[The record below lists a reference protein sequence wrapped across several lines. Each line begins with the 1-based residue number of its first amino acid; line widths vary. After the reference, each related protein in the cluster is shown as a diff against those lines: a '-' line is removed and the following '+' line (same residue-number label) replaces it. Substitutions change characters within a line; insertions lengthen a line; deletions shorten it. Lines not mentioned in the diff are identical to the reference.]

1 MSPTATG
8 PGLPQFFADG
18 GPGLVVTD
26 VDSTLIEQEVIEELA
41 AEAGAREA
49 VARITARAMN
59 GELDFAHSL
68 RERVAALAGLPVSVC
83 ARVAERV
90 TVTRGARELIG
101 AVHRAGGRFG
111 VVSGGFVEVV
121 EPLARSLGIDFH
133 AANRLEASDGV
144 LTGRV
149 VGRIVTAEVK
159 TACLRQWAAQ
169 CSVPLSRT
177 VAIGDGANDVPM
189 MREAGVGIAFCA
201 KPAVRRLVAHQLNE
215 PRLDA
220 LIAPLGLA

>member
-68 RERVAALAGLPVSVC
+68 RERVATLAGLPVSVC
-83 ARVAERV
+83 ARVAERI

-149 VGRIVTAEVK
+149 VGWIVTAEVK
-159 TACLRQWAAQ
+159 TACLRRWAAQ

>member
-8 PGLPQFFADG
+8 PGLPQSFVDG

-41 AEAGAREA
+41 AAAGAREA

-68 RERVAALAGLPVSVC
+68 RQRVAALTGLPLSVC

-90 TVTRGARELIG
+90 TVTRGARELID

-111 VVSGGFVEVV
+111 VVSGGFAEVV
-121 EPLARSLGIDFH
+121 EPLARSLGIDFQ

-149 VGRIVTAEVK
+149 AGRIVTAEVK

>member
-1 MSPTATG
+1 MSPSATG

-59 GELDFAHSL
+59 GEIDFARSL
-68 RERVAALAGLPVSVC
+68 RERVAALAGLPLSVC
-83 ARVAERV
+83 AHVAERV

-149 VGRIVTAEVK
+149 AGPVVTADVK
-159 TACLRQWAAQ
+159 TACLRRWAAQ

-201 KPAVRRLVAHQLNE
+201 KPAVRRLVAHQLDE

>member
-1 MSPTATG
+1 MSPSATG

-111 VVSGGFVEVV
+111 VVSGGFVE
-121 EPLARSLGIDFH
+121 PLARSLGIDFH

-159 TACLRQWAAQ
+159 TACLRRWAAQ
-169 CSVPLSRT
+169 CSVPLART
-177 VAIGDGANDVPM
+177 VAIGDGANDIPM

-220 LIAPLGLA
+220 LIAPLGLS

>member
-8 PGLPQFFADG
+8 PGLPQFFVDG

-41 AEAGAREA
+41 AAAGAREA

-68 RERVAALAGLPVSVC
+68 RQRVAALTGLPLSVC

-90 TVTRGARELIG
+90 TVTRGARELID

-111 VVSGGFVEVV
+111 VVSGGFAEVV
-121 EPLARSLGIDFH
+121 EPLARSLGIDFQ

-149 VGRIVTAEVK
+149 AGRIVTAEVK

>member
-1 MSPTATG
+1 MSSTATG

-111 VVSGGFVEVV
+111 VVSGG
-121 EPLARSLGIDFH
+121 IDFH

-159 TACLRQWAAQ
+159 TACLRRWAAQ

-220 LIAPLGLA
+220 LIAPLGLS